1 MKLKKIDIKEIE
13 GFRLGNAENAEAGT
27 GVTVVIAERGAVA
40 GVDVRGGGPATRET
54 DLLRSENTVDKIN
67 AVVLSGG
74 SAFGLEAASGVMR
87 ALAER
92 GQGFRV
98 GNVTVPIVTGAS
110 LFDLAVGK
118 SDVFPD
124 VQMGKDAVR
133 NAFTEEFEAGNH
145 GAGTGASV
153 GKMLGMDRAM
163 KTGIGTF
170 ACGDGLIEVG
180 AISAVNACA
189 DIYNGAGNIIAG
201 LRNAAG
207 TEIQGT
213 VKVLKGM
220 IHPESEP
227 DLDITDIRR
236 MAQEEA
242 KAGSPDKDAA
252 ASEPVS
258 EKDSIARALMASYE
272 MEQAQLLEKK
282 EEAFADTP
290 EDPADKFSYEVPAGE
305 PEPEPEP
312 EEAEILAEDHPD
324 ITVSSEEPVVHS
336 EDEEP
341 VVHAEDQYLEME
353 QTEPEESAP
362 QPETPAPIGYS
373 ETPIVTEIPEA
384 ADISAEEETAG
395 NETELP
401 YEEEAAS
408 YEELQAVQAEAPA
421 DVPVYEPETV
431 PAEEPVYETS
441 EDVSEEPYEEEAA
454 EPEPVSDEYEL
465 SQEDKDDM
473 GYDIA
478 FNTTISCVITN
489 AIITK
494 SQANKLASILHDAY
508 ARAIKPVHTTLDGDT
523 VFVMSTCTQE
533 VNFDAFAALATD
545 VLQYAI
551 IDGAHSAES
560 AYGLPAAR
568 DIIRK

>member
-227 DLDITDIRR
+227 DLP
-236 MAQEEA
+236 EETE
-242 KAGSPDKDAA
+242 
-252 ASEPVS
+252 SEPVLTG
-258 EKDSIARALMASYE
+258 D
-272 MEQAQLLEKK
+272 
-282 EEAFADTP
+282 
-290 EDPADKFSYEVPAGE
+290 EDEIN
-305 PEPEPEP
+305 PEPETITVTGENVTLYPLDSLGNPDEDAGAASLSFTDFGSVEARADGDVEYWIVNGIRVTPNENVTSVRLQNITSDIIISAVLPAP
-312 EEAEILAEDHPD
+312 EEAVLDSGDRVQVTCVGCRFTYMADNLVSVTSGSVPRGADIIVMADAKAAEG
-324 ITVSSEEPVVHS
+324 
-336 EDEEP
+336 
-341 VVHAEDQYLEME
+341 
-353 QTEPEESAP
+353 
-362 QPETPAPIGYS
+362 GYS
-373 ETPIVTEIPEA
+373 VNGGEYVRQGKVSFRLTVTE
-384 ADISAEEETAG
+384 
-395 NETELP
+395 NTEI
-401 YEEEAAS
+401 
-408 YEELQAVQAEAPA
+408 
-421 DVPVYEPETV
+421 
-431 PAEEPVYETS
+431 
-441 EDVSEEPYEEEAA
+441 
-454 EPEPVSDEYEL
+454 
-465 SQEDKDDM
+465 K
-473 GYDIA
+473 
-478 FNTTISCVITN
+478 
-489 AIITK
+489 TK
-494 SQANKLASILHDAY
+494 
-508 ARAIKPVHTTLDGDT
+508 
-523 VFVMSTCTQE
+523 
-533 VNFDAFAALATD
+533 
-545 VLQYAI
+545 
-551 IDGAHSAES
+551 
-560 AYGLPAAR
+560 
-568 DIIRK
+568 